1 MAEKDNTFQNTVE
14 ALFRGM
20 DSFITTK
27 TVVGEAIHID
37 DTILLP
43 LVDVSFGVG
52 AGAFAENAK
61 NNAGGGMGGKISPS
75 AVLVISKNGT
85 RLVNIKNQDAVTKI
99 EPVDKQGHTE
109 QAKHNGRDAA
119 QVIGHHPDEAN
130 HPPPFGSILIHINA
144 AHHSY
149 RESEQ
154 RTTHHE
160 IKRTYNGRPDTA
172 CRHTVGRSRRQEVP
186 TNDPYTFIYN
196 KEQNSKEHQHDTQ
209 TQQTEQTES
218 YTLRNTFSID

>member
-85 RLVNIKNQDAVTKI
+85 RLVNKIIDMAPDLISRFTGKKEEDGYTAEKVEHIINQEA
-99 EPVDKQGHTE
+99 DKE
-109 QAKHNGRDAA
+109 
-119 QVIGHHPDEAN
+119 
-130 HPPPFGSILIHINA
+130 
-144 AHHSY
+144 
-149 RESEQ
+149 
-154 RTTHHE
+154 
-160 IKRTYNGRPDTA
+160 
-172 CRHTVGRSRRQEVP
+172 
-186 TNDPYTFIYN
+186 
-196 KEQNSKEHQHDTQ
+196 
-209 TQQTEQTES
+209 
-218 YTLRNTFSID
+218 

>member
-52 AGAFAENAK
+52 AGAFSENAK
-61 NNAGGGMGGKISPS
+61 NNSGVGIGGKISPS

-99 EPVDKQGHTE
+99 IDMARDLISRFTGKKELVDMIEDYIRYYNNRRVQRGLGILTPME
-109 QAKHNGRDAA
+109 KHNLHSAA
-119 QVIGHHPDEAN
+119 
-130 HPPPFGSILIHINA
+130 
-144 AHHSY
+144 
-149 RESEQ
+149 
-154 RTTHHE
+154 
-160 IKRTYNGRPDTA
+160 
-172 CRHTVGRSRRQEVP
+172 
-186 TNDPYTFIYN
+186 
-196 KEQNSKEHQHDTQ
+196 
-209 TQQTEQTES
+209 
-218 YTLRNTFSID
+218 